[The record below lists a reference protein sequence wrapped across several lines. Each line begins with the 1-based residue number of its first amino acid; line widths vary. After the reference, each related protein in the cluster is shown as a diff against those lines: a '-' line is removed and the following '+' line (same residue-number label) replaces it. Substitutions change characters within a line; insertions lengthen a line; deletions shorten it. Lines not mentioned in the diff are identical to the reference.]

1 MVLAPLDPSFIY
13 SILILKKHLWTYQ
26 TVCKALLKRGYMTGY
41 LRRSLKGFRAEGDID
56 TIMSVL
62 FYVSVIASG
71 TFMTRPVVPGAP
83 RLI

>member
-1 MVLAPLDPSFIY
+1 M
-13 SILILKKHLWTYQ
+13 
-26 TVCKALLKRGYMTGY
+26 CKALLKRGYMTGY

-83 RLI
+83 RLIRHYIQSSFPSWKDNHF